1 MLRRSCI
8 GTRAFWTLPIWLDLL
23 RKPANLIGHK
33 RKAKSRTGCYVDTCR
48 PNTYIDATR
57 GRSIPQEF
65 IAYHVV
71 PVVKKEKPL
80 QDTFAET
87 LCYNMIR
94 VSGHSLTLLM
104 KNRTTTV
111 IPGSEAFFALM
122 HLESDA
128 VVHASCLSTT
138 MPLLCCHQPSSDW
151 QYHPDLSKFSRV
163 DCTKASPPV
172 YTFKRNTTIPL

>member
-1 MLRRSCI
+1 MVLESLWRRTVNTCSV
-8 GTRAFWTLPIWLDLL
+8 A
-23 RKPANLIGHK
+23 KPDVARI
-33 RKAKSRTGCYVDTCR
+33 S
-48 PNTYIDATR
+48 
-57 GRSIPQEF
+57 F
-65 IAYHVV
+65 
-71 PVVKKEKPL
+71 
-80 QDTFAET
+80 
-87 LCYNMIR
+87 R

-163 DCTKASPPV
+163 DCTKASLPV

>member
-1 MLRRSCI
+1 MENVSCVPPDVCWFISVRI
-8 GTRAFWTLPIWLDLL
+8 GRMQD
-23 RKPANLIGHK
+23 
-33 RKAKSRTGCYVDTCR
+33 
-48 PNTYIDATR
+48 
-57 GRSIPQEF
+57 RSIDSF
-65 IAYHVV
+65 LARRMFVLHIS
-71 PVVKKEKPL
+71 
-80 QDTFAET
+80 
-87 LCYNMIR
+87 R

-104 KNRTTTV
+104 KNSTTTV

-163 DCTKASPPV
+163 DCTKASLPV